1 MRSIRRVPTAL
12 LAIFERAY
20 ASDPVATEND
30 LLTLYRQGTTTSSS
44 VRQLAL
50 VWPDILG
57 HVRMAGTG
65 MPQANQLQLDYSSER
80 KSE

>member
-1 MRSIRRVPTAL
+1 MRSTLRVPTSL

-20 ASDPVATEND
+20 AQDPVATEND
-30 LLTLYRQGTTTSSS
+30 LLSLHAHGTSTSHGSL
-44 VRQLAL
+44 QI
-50 VWPDILG
+50 VWPDILR
-57 HVRMAGTG
+57 HVRMVSMD